1 MFDENANYNALQA
14 QVRSA
19 QFSRPDICCGSY
31 AFSKCIDYTTNES
44 GTPTI
49 SLCRFYRAV
58 CDTDL
63 PHAFTGSFDYQLPFG
78 AGKRFLGQA
87 RGVVNQI
94 VGGWA
99 IAGIATLRSGTPFTP
114 TISSDLA
121 NTGVGSQRPDVIGV
135 PTIVGDPTCWFY
147 ISANSACAALSPGT
161 KDAFALPPA
170 QVRYGTGGR
179 NILRSDGL
187 KQFDFTVMKLFP
199 ITEAKQLE
207 FRGEFFNII
216 NHPTFAAPGNHH
228 QQRLRSAGGQHIEC
242 GAHCPARV
250 EAAVLTRARGES
262 GSRGLLR
269 PHPFFQNPA

>member
-1 MFDENANYNALQA
+1 VFDENASYNALQA
-14 QVRSA
+14 KFEARN
-19 QFSRPDICCGSY
+19 FHGLNLLGSY
-31 AFSKCIDYTTNES
+31 AFSKCLDYTTNES

-49 SLCRFYRAV
+49 SLYPFYRAV

-78 AGKRFLGQA
+78 AGKQFLGQA

-121 NTGVGSQRPDVIGV
+121 NTGVGGQRPDVVGV

-216 NHPTFAAPGNHH
+216 NHPTFAAPGTTVN
-228 QQRLRSAGGQHIEC
+228 SAS
-242 GAHCPARV
+242 GAQVGSTLNAARIV
-250 EAAVLTRARGES
+250 QLALKVR
-262 GSRGLLR
+262 
-269 PHPFFQNPA
+269 F